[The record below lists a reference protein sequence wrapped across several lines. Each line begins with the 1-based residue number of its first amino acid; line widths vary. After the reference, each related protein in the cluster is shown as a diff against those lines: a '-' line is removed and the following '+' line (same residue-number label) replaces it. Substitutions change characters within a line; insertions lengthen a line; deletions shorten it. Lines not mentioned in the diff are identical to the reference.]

1 MFNHKHTVIWFIDW
15 FLKTTYVWPGD
26 IHDEWTLAE
35 NVKQPNYR
43 ARMARHWDEW
53 ISKWP
58 FSFRIIEHAQN
69 FNDCFFLRFREE
81 LETLSN
87 SGINYVRIPV
97 GYWTWQVEPEEPFPA
112 PILDDSDSSGALFY
126 LKRLLVWLDQ
136 LGMKAN
142 IDLHGAP
149 GSQNGFEIRQ
159 KAKLPLDILGLITV
173 GELARRTGWKKV
185 RWIGPRR
192 CWGWSAQRWD
202 SLHLHLWVPLLQG
215 ERLGGGGSDRR
226 EHNLHLVRSQRAG
239 WLASGS
245 LPDWSKINCEHNLL
259 ANILTESFSPRVY
272 WLFTNQPSSVP
283 RARYGKRVR
292 TTTTLPVTT

>member
-1 MFNHKHTVIWFIDW
+1 MIYRLIPQNYQVTSTTSGRWRRMWSSPTTGRGWLGTGTSGYQSDPFHFASLST
-15 FLKTTYVWPGD
+15 LKTSMIV
-26 IHDEWTLAE
+26 
-35 NVKQPNYR
+35 
-43 ARMARHWDEW
+43 
-53 ISKWP
+53 
-58 FSFRIIEHAQN
+58 
-69 FNDCFFLRFREE
+69 FFLRFREE

-97 GYWTWQVEPEEPFPA
+97 GYWTWQVEPEEPFPT

-202 SLHLHLWVPLLQG
+202 M
-215 ERLGGGGSDRR
+215 
-226 EHNLHLVRSQRAG
+226 
-239 WLASGS
+239 
-245 LPDWSKINCEHNLL
+245 
-259 ANILTESFSPRVY
+259 
-272 WLFTNQPSSVP
+272 
-283 RARYGKRVR
+283 
-292 TTTTLPVTT
+292 

>member
-1 MFNHKHTVIWFIDW
+1 MLCSCFIP
-15 FLKTTYVWPGD
+15 KGV
-26 IHDEWTLAE
+26 
-35 NVKQPNYR
+35 
-43 ARMARHWDEW
+43 
-53 ISKWP
+53 
-58 FSFRIIEHAQN
+58 
-69 FNDCFFLRFREE
+69 FFRFREE

-173 GELARRTGWKKV
+173 GELARRTG
-185 RWIGPRR
+185 
-192 CWGWSAQRWD
+192 
-202 SLHLHLWVPLLQG
+202 
-215 ERLGGGGSDRR
+215 
-226 EHNLHLVRSQRAG
+226 
-239 WLASGS
+239 
-245 LPDWSKINCEHNLL
+245 
-259 ANILTESFSPRVY
+259 
-272 WLFTNQPSSVP
+272 
-283 RARYGKRVR
+283 
-292 TTTTLPVTT
+292 

>member
-1 MFNHKHTVIWFIDW
+1 MVYLFNHQRYNDPMIHMFIVQSQTVIWFIDW
-15 FLKTTYVWPGD
+15 FLKTTNVWLPGD

-97 GYWTWQVEPEEPFPA
+97 GYWTWQVEPEEPFPT

-202 SLHLHLWVPLLQG
+202 M
-215 ERLGGGGSDRR
+215 
-226 EHNLHLVRSQRAG
+226 
-239 WLASGS
+239 
-245 LPDWSKINCEHNLL
+245 
-259 ANILTESFSPRVY
+259 
-272 WLFTNQPSSVP
+272 
-283 RARYGKRVR
+283 
-292 TTTTLPVTT
+292 

>member
-1 MFNHKHTVIWFIDW
+1 MIYRLIPQNYLCMTRWHPRRVDAGGECEAAQLQGEDGSALGRVDIKVTLFISHHW
-15 FLKTTYVWPGD
+15 
-26 IHDEWTLAE
+26 
-35 NVKQPNYR
+35 
-43 ARMARHWDEW
+43 ARSRLQWL
-53 ISKWP
+53 
-58 FSFRIIEHAQN
+58 F
-69 FNDCFFLRFREE
+69 FFLRFREE

-97 GYWTWQVEPEEPFPA
+97 GYWTWQVEPEEPFPT

-202 SLHLHLWVPLLQG
+202 M
-215 ERLGGGGSDRR
+215 
-226 EHNLHLVRSQRAG
+226 
-239 WLASGS
+239 
-245 LPDWSKINCEHNLL
+245 
-259 ANILTESFSPRVY
+259 
-272 WLFTNQPSSVP
+272 
-283 RARYGKRVR
+283 
-292 TTTTLPVTT
+292 